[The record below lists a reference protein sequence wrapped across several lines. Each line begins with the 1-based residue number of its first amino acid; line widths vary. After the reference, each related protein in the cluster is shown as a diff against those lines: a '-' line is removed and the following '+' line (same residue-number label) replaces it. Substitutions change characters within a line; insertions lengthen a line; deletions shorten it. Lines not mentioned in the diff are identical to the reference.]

1 MIVDSHTH
9 ILPPDVVSDMP
20 KFMSRDKTLCNLFRN
35 GSRVST
41 AETLLNSM
49 NQNKIDYSIVMGM
62 GWSDYSFNQYVNEY
76 LIESQVNSGGRLVAI
91 TGITPQH
98 GDTGIYEAERCIASG
113 SHGFGEVHLSE
124 QRMAGKPFDF
134 LKPYMSMLLTEEFP
148 LVVHSSEPVGHLYK
162 GKGQTNPQELE
173 KLVQF
178 FPNNKM
184 VLAHWG
190 GGLLFYEMMKEM
202 KELMVNVFYDTAA
215 TQLLYNYKI
224 FNVALEIVGANKI
237 LSGSDYPLLKQKT
250 IFEPINNNDVGSRE
264 KLSMLGEVAASVF
277 KINIK

>member
-1 MIVDSHTH
+1 
-9 ILPPDVVSDMP
+9 
-20 KFMSRDKTLCNLFRN
+20 MSRDKTLCNLFRN

-76 LIESQVNSGGRLVAI
+76 LIESQIKSGGRLVAI

-98 GDTGIYEAERCIASG
+98 GDIGIYEAERCIASG

-124 QRMAGKPFDF
+124 QKMAGKPFDF
-134 LKPYMSMLLTEEFP
+134 LEPYMSMLLTAEFP
-148 LVVHSSEPVGHLYK
+148 LVVHSSEPVGHLYH

-202 KELMVNVFYDTAA
+202 KELMGNVFYDTAA
-215 TQLLYNYKI
+215 TPLLYNYKI

>member
-1 MIVDSHTH
+1 
-9 ILPPDVVSDMP
+9 
-20 KFMSRDKTLCNLFRN
+20 MSRDKTLCNLFRN

-76 LIESQVNSGGRLVAI
+76 LIESQIKSGGRLVAI

-98 GDTGIYEAERCIASG
+98 GDIGIYEAERCIASG

-124 QRMAGKPFDF
+124 QKMAGKPFNF
-134 LKPYMSMLLTEEFP
+134 LEPYMSMLLTAEFP
-148 LVVHSSEPVGHLYK
+148 LVVHSSEPVGHLYQ

-190 GGLLFYEMMKEM
+190 GGILFYEMMKEM

-250 IFEPINNNDVGSRE
+250 IFEQINNSDVGSGE

>member
-76 LIESQVNSGGRLVAI
+76 LIESQIKSGGRLVAI

-124 QRMAGKPFDF
+124 QKMAGKPFDF
-134 LKPYMSMLLTEEFP
+134 LEPYMSMLLTAEFP
-148 LVVHSSEPVGHLYK
+148 LVVHSSEPVGHLYQ

-202 KELMVNVFYDTAA
+202 KELMGNVFYDTAA
-215 TQLLYNYKI
+215 TPLLYNYKI

-250 IFEPINNNDVGSRE
+250 IFEQINNSDVGSGE
-264 KLSMLGEVAASVF
+264 KLSMLGQVAARVF

>member
-76 LIESQVNSGGRLVAI
+76 LIESQIKSGGRLVAI

-124 QRMAGKPFDF
+124 QKMAGKPFDF
-134 LKPYMSMLLTEEFP
+134 LEPYMSMLLTAEFP
-148 LVVHSSEPVGHLYK
+148 LVVHSSEPVGHLYQ

-202 KELMVNVFYDTAA
+202 KELMGNVFYDTAA
-215 TQLLYNYKI
+215 TPLLYNYKI

-250 IFEPINNNDVGSRE
+250 IFEQLNNSDVGSGE
-264 KLSMLGEVAASVF
+264 KLSMLGQVAERVF

>member
-76 LIESQVNSGGRLVAI
+76 LIESQVKSGGRLVAI

-124 QRMAGKPFDF
+124 QKMAGKPFDF
-134 LKPYMSMLLTEEFP
+134 LEPYMSMLLTAEFP
-148 LVVHSSEPVGHLYK
+148 LVVHSSEPVGHLYQ

-202 KELMVNVFYDTAA
+202 KELMGNVFYDTAA
-215 TQLLYNYKI
+215 TPLLYNYKI

-237 LSGSDYPLLKQKT
+237 LSGSDYPLLKQQT

>member
-76 LIESQVNSGGRLVAI
+76 LIESQIKSGGRLVAI

-148 LVVHSSEPVGHLYK
+148 LVVHSSEPVGHLYQ

-190 GGLLFYEMMKEM
+190 GGILFYEMMKEM
-202 KELMVNVFYDTAA
+202 KELMGNVFYDTAA
-215 TQLLYNYKI
+215 TPLLYNYKI

-237 LSGSDYPLLKQKT
+237 LSGSDYPLLKQQT

>member
-20 KFMSRDKTLCNLFRN
+20 KFMSRDETLRNLFRN

-76 LIESQVNSGGRLVAI
+76 LIESQIKSGGRLVAI

-98 GDTGIYEAERCIASG
+98 GDIGIYEAERCIASG

-124 QRMAGKPFDF
+124 QKMAGKPFDF
-134 LKPYMSMLLTEEFP
+134 LEPYMSMLLTTEFP
-148 LVVHSSEPVGHLYK
+148 LVVHSSEPVGHLYQ

-202 KELMVNVFYDTAA
+202 KELMGNVFYDTAA
-215 TQLLYNYKI
+215 TPLLYNYKI

>member
-1 MIVDSHTH
+1 
-9 ILPPDVVSDMP
+9 
-20 KFMSRDKTLCNLFRN
+20 
-35 GSRVST
+35 
-41 AETLLNSM
+41 
-49 NQNKIDYSIVMGM
+49 MGM

-76 LIESQVNSGGRLVAI
+76 LIESQIKSGGRLVAI

-124 QRMAGKPFDF
+124 QKMAGKPFDF
-134 LKPYMSMLLTEEFP
+134 LEPYMSMLLTAEFP
-148 LVVHSSEPVGHLYK
+148 LVVHSSEPVGHLYQ
-162 GKGQTNPQELE
+162 GKGQTDPQELE

-202 KELMVNVFYDTAA
+202 KELMGNVFYDTAA
-215 TQLLYNYKI
+215 TPLLYN
-224 FNVALEIVGANKI
+224 
-237 LSGSDYPLLKQKT
+237 LSL
-250 IFEPINNNDVGSRE
+250 IHI
-264 KLSMLGEVAASVF
+264 
-277 KINIK
+277 

>member
-20 KFMSRDKTLCNLFRN
+20 KFMSRDETLRNLFRN

-98 GDTGIYEAERCIASG
+98 GDIGIYEAERCIASG

-124 QRMAGKPFDF
+124 QKMAGKPFDF
-134 LKPYMSMLLTEEFP
+134 LEPYMSMLLTAEFP
-148 LVVHSSEPVGHLYK
+148 LVVHSSEPVGHLYQ

-202 KELMVNVFYDTAA
+202 KELMGNVFYDTAA
-215 TQLLYNYKI
+215 TPLLYNYKI

-237 LSGSDYPLLKQKT
+237 LSGSDYPLLKQQT
-250 IFEPINNNDVGSRE
+250 IFEPINNNDVSSRE

>member
-76 LIESQVNSGGRLVAI
+76 LIESQIKSGGRLVAI

-98 GDTGIYEAERCIASG
+98 GDTGIYEAELCIASG

-124 QRMAGKPFDF
+124 QKMAGKPFDF
-134 LKPYMSMLLTEEFP
+134 LEPYMSMLLTAEFP
-148 LVVHSSEPVGHLYK
+148 LVVHSSEPVGHLYQ

-190 GGLLFYEMMKEM
+190 GGILFYEMMKEM
-202 KELMVNVFYDTAA
+202 KELMGNVFYDTAA
-215 TQLLYNYKI
+215 TPLLYNYKI

-250 IFEPINNNDVGSRE
+250 IFEQINNSDVGSGE
-264 KLSMLGEVAASVF
+264 KVSMLGEVAARVF

>member
-76 LIESQVNSGGRLVAI
+76 LIESQVKSGGRLVAI

-98 GDTGIYEAERCIASG
+98 GDIGIYEAERCIASG

-124 QRMAGKPFDF
+124 QKMAGKPLDF
-134 LKPYMSMLLTEEFP
+134 LEPYMSMLLTAEFP
-148 LVVHSSEPVGHLYK
+148 LVVHSSEPVGHLYQ

-190 GGLLFYEMMKEM
+190 GGILFYEMMKEM
-202 KELMVNVFYDTAA
+202 KELMGNVFYDTAA
-215 TQLLYNYKI
+215 TPLLYNYKI

-250 IFEPINNNDVGSRE
+250 IYEQINNSDVGSGE
-264 KLSMLGEVAASVF
+264 KLSMLGQVAAKVF